1 MIYGEIQC
9 DDSTFSVIKNV
20 HFLKFWKK
28 QILQFPLTTIKT
40 PRKTAAKCKD
50 SALQHK
56 KQNQSEKYMHD
67 SDLLFMA
74 EIPC

>member
-1 MIYGEIQC
+1 M
-9 DDSTFSVIKNV
+9 
-20 HFLKFWKK
+20 
-28 QILQFPLTTIKT
+28 LQFPLTTIKT

-56 KQNQSEKYMHD
+56 KQNQSEKYMQYRDH
-67 SDLLFMA
+67 LFMA